1 MDGWRGPA
9 AMGPPPRSGAVGWGS
24 IVGVL
29 AVAGERPGDPHLG
42 IAVGVAVTH
51 PHDEPAAVAIERCRH
66 VAKAYKF
73 WIELHERA
81 AAMARELGR
90 PAVRLP
96 ALEERAVPAAVHPDL
111 NARRDASVTR
121 P

>member
-42 IAVGVAVTH
+42 IAVGVAVAH
-51 PHDEPAAVAIERCRH
+51 PHNEPAAGAIERRRH
-66 VAKAYKF
+66 VAKAHPVR
-73 WIELHERA
+73 IERHERA
-81 AAMARELGR
+81 TAMASELGR
-90 PAVRLP
+90 PAVSRP
-96 ALEERAVPAAVHPDL
+96 ALYARAVPTVHSEQ
-111 NARRDASVTR
+111 NAMLDASVTR
-121 P
+121 R

>member
-1 MDGWRGPA
+1 
-9 AMGPPPRSGAVGWGS
+9 
-24 IVGVL
+24 
-29 AVAGERPGDPHLG
+29 
-42 IAVGVAVTH
+42 
-51 PHDEPAAVAIERCRH
+51 
-66 VAKAYKF
+66 
-73 WIELHERA
+73 
-81 AAMARELGR
+81 MARELGR